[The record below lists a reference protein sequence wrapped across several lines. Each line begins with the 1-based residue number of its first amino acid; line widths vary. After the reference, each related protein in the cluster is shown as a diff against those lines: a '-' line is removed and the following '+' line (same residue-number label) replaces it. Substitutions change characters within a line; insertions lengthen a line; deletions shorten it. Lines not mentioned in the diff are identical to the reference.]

1 MAGREE
7 DANLL
12 QTIRVIKIL
21 YDSNPYPSG
30 AGSRAA
36 RRNRRR
42 RWRRR
47 QAQVDALA
55 SRILHYR
62 LGGPQKP
69 PPLDIPDLSKL
80 HLDPVEHPASPE
92 TGDNQPSRQPSNNT

>member
-12 QTIRVIKIL
+12 ETIRLIKIL

-42 RWRRR
+42 RWRQR
-47 QAQVDALA
+47 QDQVDALA
-55 SRILHYR
+55 QRILQHR
-62 LGGPQKP
+62 LGGPPEP
-69 PPLDIPDLSKL
+69 PPLDLPDLSQL
-80 HLDPVEHPASPE
+80 RLAAGDHTPSPE
-92 TGDNQPSRQPSNNT
+92 TGDH

>member
-12 QTIRVIKIL
+12 QTIRIIKIL

-47 QAQVDALA
+47 QLQVDSIAN
-55 SRILHYR
+55 RILQYR
-62 LGGPQKP
+62 LGGPQEP
-69 PPLDIPDLSKL
+69 PHLDLPDLSKL
-80 HLDPVEHPASPE
+80 HLGPVDNPASAE
-92 TGDNQPSRQPSNNT
+92 TGDNQSSTQPSNSA

>member
-12 QTIRVIKIL
+12 YTVRIIKIL

-30 AGSRAA
+30 AGSRTA

-42 RWRRR
+42 RWRQR
-47 QAQVDALA
+47 QHQVDALA
-55 SRILHYR
+55 SRILQYR
-62 LGGPQKP
+62 LGGPQEP
-69 PPLDIPDLSKL
+69 PHLDIPDLSKL
-80 HLDPVEHPASPE
+80 HLDPLDQPASTE
-92 TGDNQPSRQPSNNT
+92 TGDNQLGTQPSNSA